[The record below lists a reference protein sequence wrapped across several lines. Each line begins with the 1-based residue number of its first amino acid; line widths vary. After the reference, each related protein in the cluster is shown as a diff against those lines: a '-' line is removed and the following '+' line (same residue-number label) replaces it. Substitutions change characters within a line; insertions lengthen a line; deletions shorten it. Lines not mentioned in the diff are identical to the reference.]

1 MGEFAAAVR
10 LYCDQ
15 VKQDELPSAI
25 RAQALAILQAIIERS
40 PVGDPKRWKINRAYA
55 MSLEHTSR
63 VNAAQRRANG
73 GRLKKGQKKSA
84 SALIEFTTKEG
95 KHVRFRQRGW
105 AAKNYTGGR
114 FRGNW
119 QVTFNTPATGTVE
132 RIDKTGNATLAA
144 GSTVLSTLDID
155 SVTSIWYTNN
165 VAYAKRLED
174 GWSGQ
179 APAGILAVV
188 AAAYIARQSL

>member
-105 AAKNYTGGR
+105 AAKSYTGGR

-119 QVTFNTPATGTVE
+119 QVTFNAPATGTVE

-144 GSTVLSTLDID
+144 GSTVLSTLDIN